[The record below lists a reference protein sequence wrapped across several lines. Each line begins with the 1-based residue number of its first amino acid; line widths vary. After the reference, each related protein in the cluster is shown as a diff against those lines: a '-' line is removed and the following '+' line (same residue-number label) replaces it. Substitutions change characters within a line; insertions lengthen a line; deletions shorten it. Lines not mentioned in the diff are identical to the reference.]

1 MDPKLFQQLSASVSA
16 ALSTVATGLATAA
29 IPIVVAYIGSW
40 VRNRA
45 NDMRQSMNTR
55 QLQMAQSVGA
65 IAINAAEQLGRTG
78 QLVDGTSK
86 KDYAV
91 RMAQSYLSRLGV
103 RMDARDMAALIE
115 AEVSRT
121 FGRGAPMVELARAQS
136 ELLQRGA
143 KTAVLAA
150 EQGAVRRTAVEH
162 GLDLGEQKKKF
173 AMNIAARFLAEHGLR
188 MDAQVVDA
196 MIEAQLMQFR
206 MEAAQQLA
214 R

>member
-150 EQGAVRRTAVEH
+150 EQGAVRRMAVEH

-173 AMNIAARFLAEHGLR
+173 AMNIAGRFLAEHGLR

>member
-16 ALSTVATGLATAA
+16 ALGTVATGLATAA
-29 IPIVVAYIGSW
+29 IPILVAYIGSW
-40 VRNRA
+40 VRNRT
-45 NDMRQSMNTR
+45 NDMRQSMSTR
-55 QLQMAQSVGA
+55 QLQMAESVGA
-65 IAINAAEQLGRTG
+65 IAINAAEQLSRSG

-103 RMDARDMAALIE
+103 RMDARDVAALIE

-121 FGRGAPMVELARAQS
+121 FGRGAPSMELAAAQS

-150 EQGAVRRTAVEH
+150 EQGAVRRMAVER
-162 GLDLGEQKKKF
+162 GLDLGEQKKIF
-173 AMNIAARFLAEHGLR
+173 AMNVAARFLVEHGLR
-188 MDAQVVDA
+188 IDAQVVDA

>member
-16 ALSTVATGLATAA
+16 ALGTVATGLATAA
-29 IPIVVAYIGSW
+29 IPILVAYIGSW
-40 VRNRA
+40 VRNRT
-45 NDMRQSMNTR
+45 NDMRQSMSTR
-55 QLQMAQSVGA
+55 QLQMAESVGA
-65 IAINAAEQLGRTG
+65 IAINAAEQLSRSG

-103 RMDARDMAALIE
+103 RMDARDVAALIE

-121 FGRGAPMVELARAQS
+121 FGRGAPSME
-136 ELLQRGA
+136 
-143 KTAVLAA
+143 LAA
-150 EQGAVRRTAVEH
+150 EQGAVRRMAVER
-162 GLDLGEQKKKF
+162 GLDLGEQKKIF
-173 AMNIAARFLAEHGLR
+173 AMNVAARFLAEHGLR
-188 MDAQVVDA
+188 IDAQVVDA